1 MKPKCPSCEQHML
14 TIKALQQ
21 QMLNEVNF
29 CRILLQMPPFES
41 IYSSFLSTPVTT
53 AVVDAV
59 PSEPAIPATLTLES
73 MPPEILDQVAS
84 LVSGNDILQLC
95 HAVRYYKYISKAM
108 YAVACAYSKNNTSKP
123 AELWPHIDMRHVH
136 CLLISLRTRHLLG
149 GHSRIVSRHGG
160 SAGID
165 ESHGIEGVLSA
176 LPERI
181 VVTVKNTHE
190 LNYTDEFIAAVF
202 TAKKTI
208 SSLPQKTTTCLF
220 IDATPSIP
228 AIPSIPALE
237 SMPPEILDR
246 IASFVIGY
254 DIVHLSHAVRYY
266 KYISKAI
273 FDFGQ
278 PLRTRTLN
286 RRVKLFTWP
295 CVFLRGPSAGMLYES
310 TLPVPISHLHV
321 LQTYSKVLNMHD
333 GYAIIDDSVGTEA
346 FLAHFLKSLKCMSA
360 TTLHLGY
367 IYFQHCKSDPGSLEM
382 TAKWLVKLRIQE
394 LRFQDRGS
402 VPMQIRDILHS
413 MPMLSSLHVQNV
425 EHLAGIALS
434 ECKLLRKLTLSKLFH
449 GEESPL
455 ELVQQ
460 LLNI

>member
-1 MKPKCPSCEQHML
+1 MIERQCPPNCPCCERHEVTIQSLQRTVQSLQQHML
-14 TIKALQQ
+14 D
-21 QMLNEVNF
+21 EVNSL
-29 CRILLQMPPFES
+29 RRLLQMPLLTRVD
-41 IYSSFLSTPVTT
+41 SSF
-53 AVVDAV
+53 
-59 PSEPAIPATLTLES
+59 
-73 MPPEILDQVAS
+73 
-84 LVSGNDILQLC
+84 
-95 HAVRYYKYISKAM
+95 
-108 YAVACAYSKNNTSKP
+108 
-123 AELWPHIDMRHVH
+123 
-136 CLLISLRTRHLLG
+136 
-149 GHSRIVSRHGG
+149 
-160 SAGID
+160 
-165 ESHGIEGVLSA
+165 
-176 LPERI
+176 
-181 VVTVKNTHE
+181 
-190 LNYTDEFIAAVF
+190 
-202 TAKKTI
+202 
-208 SSLPQKTTTCLF
+208 LPQKTTACLF

-228 AIPSIPALE
+228 AIPVIPTLE
-237 SMPPEILDR
+237 SMPPEILDQ
-246 IASFVIGY
+246 IASFVSGY

-286 RRVKLFTWP
+286 RLVKLFTWP
-295 CVFLRGPSAGMLYES
+295 SVFLRGPTAGMPYES

-321 LQTYSKVLNMHD
+321 LQTYSKVLNKHD

-346 FLAHFLKSLKCMSA
+346 FLGALPEVIEVHASNVKSLAVTGQFFGALHNCKKFIR
-360 TTLHLGY
+360 TLHLGY

-460 LLNI
+460 LLNIVNTTKIQKVVVLLPEDWLTFLPSTLHEITNPLFEKHGWYQHPVHLVKDAVGQCFAGWRRG